1 MEFEASRA
9 KAVDK
14 LNYFVENNLS
24 EYSKL
29 RNFDFGPDD
38 RSNISCLS
46 PYITHGVINELEVID
61 KSLKKFSFAKNEKFI
76 QEVLWRVYWKGWL
89 ELRPNVWSDYLVE
102 LNNLRNEFKSNQN
115 YLNAIEGKTNIECFN
130 QWVKELKENNYLHNH
145 TRMWFAS
152 IWIFTLELPWQL
164 GAEFFMQHLYD
175 GDAASNTLGWRWVA
189 GVQTQGKHYLASE
202 WNIRKFTNNRFQ
214 NIQLNENAPPIFSDK
229 TYSIGKK
236 DFLNFEILE
245 DKILFL
251 GNSNEIA
258 ESIACLKGKG
268 PTDTMELVYA
278 QANALGFDIGD
289 VIANGS
295 ALNEFRLMLIR
306 QGVDESVAQQ
316 LINEPWSVL
325 QRSPQQYSIQVE
337 KSGYLADLDALV
349 IGQVL
354 CEAGAGRSV
363 QESDIDHGIGIEIHR
378 SIGERVESGDAIMT
392 LDGPFGIDIHLIQRL
407 KQAITISD
415 YQVKLG
421 TRILET
427 VTISDC
433 PTT

>member
-1 MEFEASRA
+1 MKFEASRA

-14 LNYFVENNLS
+14 LNHFVENNLS

-29 RNFDFGPDD
+29 RNFDFGPDN

-46 PYITHGVINELEVID
+46 PYITHGAINELEVID

-202 WNIRKFTNNRFQ
+202 WNIKKFTNNRFQ
-214 NIQLNENAPPIFSDK
+214 DIKLNENAPPIFSDK

-236 DFLNFEILE
+236 DFLNSEILE
-245 DKILFL
+245 DKILLIFENNMTFEFSDFKEHKFKKIL
-251 GNSNEIA
+251 LISNEANRNIKLSEKVLKFKA
-258 ESIACLKGKG
+258 NLLKDQKTRLIEKSINCETININDLKNITEK
-268 PTDTMELVYA
+268 VYA
-278 QANALGFDIGD
+278 LYPTVSENLNFIQNNQLQNIKFLYRKLDQFSWQYCNKGFFNFKNYIPKI
-289 VIANGS
+289 IANF
-295 ALNEFRLMLIR
+295 N
-306 QGVDESVAQQ
+306 
-316 LINEPWSVL
+316 
-325 QRSPQQYSIQVE
+325 
-337 KSGYLADLDALV
+337 
-349 IGQVL
+349 
-354 CEAGAGRSV
+354 
-363 QESDIDHGIGIEIHR
+363 
-378 SIGERVESGDAIMT
+378 
-392 LDGPFGIDIHLIQRL
+392 
-407 KQAITISD
+407 
-415 YQVKLG
+415 
-421 TRILET
+421 
-427 VTISDC
+427 
-433 PTT
+433 